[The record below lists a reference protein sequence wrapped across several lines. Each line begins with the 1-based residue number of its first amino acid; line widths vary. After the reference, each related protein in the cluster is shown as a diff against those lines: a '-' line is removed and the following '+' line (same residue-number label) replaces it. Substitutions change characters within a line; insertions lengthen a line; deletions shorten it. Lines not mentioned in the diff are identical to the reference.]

1 MGHSTIILDVQT
13 AGCNKSFQC
22 LVFILTQLHFG
33 QWSSL
38 LCSLPG
44 LIVQPTRIV
53 YFTLLLLFHCSLLS
67 IGHFLL
73 VIAGSIVP
81 RAAVSQARRVCH
93 HSWCVLGWRWC
104 FEGCQRRTYN
114 GNIGKTDKE
123 AISPI
128 IPRAPIC
135 SSRHFYLPSKVRLF
149 CIIRFHP
156 SHRLFA
162 HLRNHSTVSLT
173 IPLGDWVYLWCLF
186 QAI

>member
-1 MGHSTIILDVQT
+1 MFGFRTHTT
-13 AGCNKSFQC
+13 A
-22 LVFILTQLHFG
+22 LG

-53 YFTLLLLFHCSLLS
+53 HFTLSLLFHCSLLS
-67 IGHFLL
+67 IGHFPL

-81 RAAVSQARRVCH
+81 CAAVSQARRVCH

-104 FEGCQRRTYN
+104 FEGYQRRTYN
-114 GNIGKTDKE
+114 GNTGKTDMCTWVVKE

-135 SSRHFYLPSKVRLF
+135 FSRHFYLPSKVHLF

-156 SHRLFA
+156 SHRLFSR
-162 HLRNHSTVSLT
+162 LRNHSTVT
-173 IPLGDWVYLWCLF
+173 
-186 QAI
+186 